1 MFPEVPE
8 RPIWVTSCL
17 DGRLRHGLEGGY
29 AVNSEQG
36 GSTVPRRQLGRKL
49 RELREAKSLTVAQSI
64 SALEWSKPRLWRYET
79 GQVPI
84 HPNDV
89 EAMCRLYGAGVE
101 LTEALKALARET
113 KAKGWWHAYSD
124 IPEWFELFLGME
136 QAASHLRQYEAEIIP
151 GLLQSSAYAREAYIR
166 SGPIKNPPAEA
177 VEKGVEVRMRRQ
189 RILARAEPKAPEL
202 DIVLSEAAL
211 VRGFSDQIM
220 VDQLTCLLAFGD
232 RPNIAI
238 RVIPLFA
245 GPHSAYQGP
254 FVILDFPQE
263 TSARDPEPTTIYTEH
278 PTGALYLDKPADAEI
293 YLSIWDDFD
302 IVALDEVESRRLI
315 QHKVKERSR

>member
-1 MFPEVPE
+1 V
-8 RPIWVTSCL
+8 S
-17 DGRLRHGLEGGY
+17 
-29 AVNSEQG
+29 AEQG

-49 RELREAKSLTVAQSI
+49 RELREARSLTVTQSI

-89 EAMCRLYGAGVE
+89 EAMCRLYGAGSE
-101 LTEALKALARET
+101 LTEALRALARET
-113 KAKGWWHAYSD
+113 RVKGWWHAYSD

-136 QAASHLRQYEAEIIP
+136 QAASCLRQYESEIIP
-151 GLLQSSAYAREAYIR
+151 GLLQSAAYAREAYVR
-166 SGPIKNPPAEA
+166 SGPIKNPPPEA
-177 VEKGVEVRMRRQ
+177 IDKGVEVRMRRQ
-189 RILARAEPKAPEL
+189 RILTRAEPKAPEL
-202 DIVLSEAAL
+202 EVVLSEAAL
-211 VRGFSDQIM
+211 IRGFGDEIM

-232 RPNIAI
+232 RPNVSI
-238 RVIPLFA
+238 RVVPLSV

-254 FVILDFPQE
+254 FVILDFPRE
-263 TSARDPEPTTIYTEH
+263 TPARDPEPTTIYTEH
-278 PTGALYLDKPADAEI
+278 PTGALYLDKRADAET
-293 YLSIWDDFD
+293 YLSIWADLD